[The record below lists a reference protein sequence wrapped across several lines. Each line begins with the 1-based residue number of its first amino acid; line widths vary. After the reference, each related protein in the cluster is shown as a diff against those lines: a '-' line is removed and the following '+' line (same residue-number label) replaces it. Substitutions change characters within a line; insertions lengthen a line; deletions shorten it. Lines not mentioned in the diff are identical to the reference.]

1 RRAWGPEEAC
11 WPTDHRQHAVME
23 VLRGL
28 SWLHVAEWAGDGPP
42 PLGAATA
49 LISQVA
55 DLRAT
60 ADDACADDCPE
71 RGGPPHQ
78 HIQINVG
85 RGLLGVLEQFARDDE
100 ATGVRT
106 YVWPAGR
113 KASKRKGKNKAE
125 KKPTLR
131 SVGATGRLATFYLP
145 AVLGNKA
152 VC

>member
-1 RRAWGPEEAC
+1 QYVRDVITGLRLGPRAERLLGAVVRAVRPSGSSLIRLPYRWFFRRAWGPEEAC

-71 RGGPPHQ
+71 RG
-78 HIQINVG
+78 
-85 RGLLGVLEQFARDDE
+85 
-100 ATGVRT
+100 
-106 YVWPAGR
+106 
-113 KASKRKGKNKAE
+113 
-125 KKPTLR
+125 
-131 SVGATGRLATFYLP
+131 
-145 AVLGNKA
+145 
-152 VC
+152 